1 MDTTL
6 KNEAED
12 RGKKFNKEETMEK
25 IRVKCREALG
35 DPGQDIYLISKKEKV
50 EVEAG
55 NLKIEIEFRD
65 NRLLKHAVRIKESTF
80 RKTHSFKTRW

>member
-1 MDTTL
+1 
-6 KNEAED
+6 
-12 RGKKFNKEETMEK
+12 MEK